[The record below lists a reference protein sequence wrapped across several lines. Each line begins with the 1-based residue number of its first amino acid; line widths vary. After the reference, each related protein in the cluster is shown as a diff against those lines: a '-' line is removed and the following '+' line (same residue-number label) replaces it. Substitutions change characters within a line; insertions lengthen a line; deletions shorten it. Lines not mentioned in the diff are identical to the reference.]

1 MEWRDEGII
10 LAVRGH
16 GETSAIAEVFT
27 AGHGRVLG
35 LIRGGRSR
43 QMRPVLQ
50 PGNAV
55 LLTWRAR
62 LEEHLGH
69 ITLEPTAMRAG
80 FIIENALRLSGLAAL
95 TALAQVLP
103 EREPH
108 RKLYEATRIVLEAI
122 DHDDI
127 WPALLVRWE
136 VGLLDELGFGMDLS
150 KCASTGTDEQLV
162 FVSPRS
168 GKAVS
173 AEAGAP
179 FAHKLLRLPA
189 FLTGGNEA
197 SRADVQLGFAL
208 TGYFLERHVFGPR
221 NMVVPQARSL
231 LLQALEKRPATAKEG
246 A

>member
-27 AGHGRVLG
+27 AEHGRTLG

-55 LLTWRAR
+55 HLTWRAR

-69 ITLEPTAMRAG
+69 ITLEPTALRAG
-80 FIIENALRLSGLAAL
+80 FIIENALRLSGLASL
-95 TALAQVLP
+95 TAMAQVLP

-108 RKLYEATRIVLEAI
+108 RKLYDAMRIVLEAI
-122 DHDDI
+122 DHDEV

-136 VGLLDELGFGMDLS
+136 MGLLDELGFGLDLS
-150 KCASTGTDEQLV
+150 KCASTGTGEDLIY
-162 FVSPRS
+162 VSPRS
-168 GKAVS
+168 GRAVS
-173 AEAGAP
+173 AGAGAP
-179 FAHKLLRLPA
+179 YASLLLKLPA
-189 FLTGGNEA
+189 FLKGGSGATPEEVKA
-197 SRADVQLGFAL
+197 GFAL
-208 TGYFLERHVFGPR
+208 TGHFLERHVFGPR
-221 NMVVPQARSL
+221 NMGVPQARAHML
-231 LLQALEKRPATAKEG
+231 RALAKSPATAKEG

>member
-27 AGHGRVLG
+27 AEHGRALG

-55 LLTWRAR
+55 HLTWRAR

-69 ITLEPTAMRAG
+69 ITLEPTAIRAG
-80 FIIENALRLSGLAAL
+80 FIIENALRLSGLASL

-108 RKLYEATRIVLEAI
+108 RKLYEAMRIVLEAI
-122 DHDDI
+122 DHDEV

-136 VGLLDELGFGMDLS
+136 MGLLDELGFGLDLS
-150 KCASTGTDEQLV
+150 KCASTGERGDLIY
-162 FVSPRS
+162 VSPKS

-173 AEAGAP
+173 AGAGAP
-179 FAHKLLRLPA
+179 YAARLLKLPP
-189 FLTGGNEA
+189 FLKGSGTATLDE
-197 SRADVQLGFAL
+197 VQSGFVL
-208 TGYFLERHVFGPR
+208 TGYFLERDVLGPR
-221 NMVVPQARSL
+221 NMMMPQARAML
-231 LLQALEKRPATAKEG
+231 MQALAKSPAAVKEG
-246 A
+246 T